1 MKDNDLVYDFLYY
14 LRVLAPDILKPR
26 SKAHPDGELQ
36 PLDGRDISLDAAWPT
51 SKVAVEIDGGNW
63 MVRRAKRGNYIP
75 VGRHTK
81 DEDYEKL
88 NLLVLAGW
96 RVLRFTPA
104 MLKKDP
110 AQCIAQVVELLDK
123 GKGA

>member
-1 MKDNDLVYDFLYY
+1 MAAAA
-14 LRVLAPDILKPR
+14 LAAGWRR
-26 SKAHPDGELQ
+26 SVGE
-36 PLDGRDISLDAAWPT
+36 PIFR
-51 SKVAVEIDGGNW
+51 KVAVEIDGGNW
-63 MVRRAKRGNYIP
+63 IVRRTKRGNYIP

-110 AQCIAQVVELLDK
+110 ALCIAQVVELLDE